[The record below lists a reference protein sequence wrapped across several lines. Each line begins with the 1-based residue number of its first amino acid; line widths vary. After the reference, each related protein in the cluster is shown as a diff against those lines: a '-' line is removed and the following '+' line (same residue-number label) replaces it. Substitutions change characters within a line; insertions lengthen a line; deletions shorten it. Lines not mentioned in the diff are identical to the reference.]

1 MNTILDLLGATIIG
15 GIVLMLILN
24 LNIYSGRVK
33 YSSDIDLQLQGN
45 AKTLAE
51 ILDSDLRKV
60 GYKHSSGAITY
71 ADSNKF
77 SFYSDIDGNGSVND
91 VTLCTS
97 DPAAVPATPNPHDR
111 ILYRIVDNDT
121 SKGPSLG
128 LTRLKFT
135 YMKLNGSETTILDS
149 IKYIKAEIWL
159 ESPVKVS
166 YQDSLSY
173 LNSYWEVTVNPRN
186 L

>member
-15 GIVLMLILN
+15 GIVFMLIMN
-24 LNIYSGRVK
+24 LNIYSGNAK

-51 ILDSDLRKV
+51 IIDSDLRKV
-60 GYKHSSGAITY
+60 GYRHSSGAITV
-71 ADSNKF
+71 ADSNRF
-77 SFYSDIDGNGSVND
+77 SFYSDIDTNGVADN

-97 DPAAVPATPNPHDR
+97 DPAAVPSTPNPNDR
-111 ILYRIVDNDT
+111 ILYRIIDNDT

-128 LTRLKFT
+128 LTKLRFT
-135 YMKLNGSETTILDS
+135 YMKLNGTQTTILDS
-149 IKYIKAEIWL
+149 IKYIKAEIWM

-166 YQDSLSY
+166 FQDSLVY
-173 LNSYWEVTVNPRN
+173 QTSYWEVTVNPRN

>member
-1 MNTILDLLGATIIG
+1 MNTLLDLLGATIIG
-15 GIVLMLILN
+15 GIVFMLILN
-24 LNIYSGRVK
+24 LNIYSGSVK
-33 YSSDIDLQLQGN
+33 YSSDLDLQIQGN

-51 ILDSDLRKV
+51 ILDNDLRKV
-60 GYKHSSGAITY
+60 AYRHSTNAIIE

-77 SFYSDIDGNGSVND
+77 SFYSDIDGNGSIND

-111 ILYRIVDNDT
+111 ILYRIIDNDT

-128 LTRLKFT
+128 LTKLKFS
-135 YMKLNGSETTILDS
+135 YMKLNGIPTTVKDS

-159 ESPVKVS
+159 ESPVKVA
-166 YQDSLSY
+166 YQDTLIY
-173 LNSYWEVTVNPRN
+173 LTSYWEVTINPRN